1 MSLFSLTNQTTS
13 TCVHPL
19 SVKIEG
25 EASDL
30 FFSGLIEMIFTNETH
45 LMSNF
50 ELKIGQ
56 GSNNKIGLHNLKIAL
71 DDVPYL
77 IQLRPKKEAKK
88 LFKKML
94 QSDEISP
101 IYGIGNDSYAVMEL
115 PQILQ
120 NQVITVSMEFEMP
133 LSMITENVIGLT
145 FPLTYPSSKNS
156 KILSC
161 SNFRFACKFN
171 FLPLKPNSISSNPAG
186 KLDLTTST
194 YTIDHLDQNYS
205 SISIIIDPN
214 RPNAAASNIDHIQCS
229 DVVISLDNKSVCS
242 GKYGMVT
249 FTPPKYNKGR
259 EEDYSGQEFIFV
271 VDCSGSMHGEEI
283 KLAAQCL
290 IFFF

>member
-1 MSLFSLTNQTTS
+1 MFSLTNQTTS
-13 TCVHPL
+13 ACVHPL

-30 FFSGLIEMIFTNETH
+30 FYSGVIEMKFTNETH
-45 LMSNF
+45 PISNF

-56 GSNNKIGLHNLKIAL
+56 GTNNKIGLHNLKVAL

-77 IQLRPKKEAKK
+77 IQLRPKEEAKK
-88 LFKKML
+88 LFIDIL
-94 QSDEISP
+94 QSDTSIP
-101 IYGIGNDSYAVMEL
+101 IYGTGNDSYAVMEL

-120 NQVITVSMEFEMP
+120 NQEITVSMEFEMP
-133 LSMITENVIGLT
+133 LSMIAENVIGLT

-156 KILSC
+156 EILSC
-161 SNFRFACKFN
+161 SNFNFACKFN
-171 FLPLKPNSISSNPAG
+171 LLPLKHNSISSNPAG
-186 KLDLTTST
+186 KLDLATST
-194 YTIDHLDQNYS
+194 YTIDHLDQNLS
-205 SISIIIDPN
+205 SISIMIDPN
-214 RPNAAASNIDHIQCS
+214 RPDAAASDINHIQCPN
-229 DVVISLDNKSVCS
+229 DVISLDNRCMCS

-249 FTPPKYNKGR
+249 FIPPKNIKGR